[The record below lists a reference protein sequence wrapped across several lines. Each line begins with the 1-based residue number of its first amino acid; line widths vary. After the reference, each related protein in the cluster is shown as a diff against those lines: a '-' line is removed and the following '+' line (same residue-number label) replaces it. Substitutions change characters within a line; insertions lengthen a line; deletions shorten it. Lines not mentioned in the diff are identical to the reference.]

1 MKYIIIVKPKKTI
14 LDPQGKAIKKV
25 AERYLQ
31 KDIRDIRVGKYFEIE
46 LEKEDDELIERLAS
60 KVLSNEIIEDFEV
73 IKR

>member
-31 KDIRDIRVGKYFEIE
+31 KEIGDIRVGKYFEIE